1 MSCMAGR
8 FFTSEPPGKPIK
20 KVKMIITQSCSTL
33 CDPWTITCQVPLV
46 HEIFQARILEW
57 VVIPF
62 SRGSSRP
69 RDQTHVSYITGKFF
83 TRRLL
88 VAQTVKKVRLIEKQ
102 VVNHRS

>member
-1 MSCMAGR
+1 
-8 FFTSEPPGKPIK
+8 
-20 KVKMIITQSCSTL
+20 MIITQSCSTL
-33 CDPWTITCQVPLV
+33 CDPWTIICQVPLV
-46 HEIFQARILEW
+46 HEVFQARILES

-69 RDQTHVSYITGKFF
+69 RDQTRVSYITGKFF

-88 VAQTVKKVRLIEKQ
+88 VVQTVKNVMLIEKQ

>member
-1 MSCMAGR
+1 MLS
-8 FFTSEPPGKPIK
+8 I
-20 KVKMIITQSCSTL
+20 QSGLTL
-33 CDPWTITCQVPLV
+33 CDPVDGSLSGSSV

-83 TRRLL
+83 TRKLL
-88 VAQTVKKVRLIEKQ
+88 VARTVKKVMPIEKQ

>member
-1 MSCMAGR
+1 
-8 FFTSEPPGKPIK
+8 
-20 KVKMIITQSCSTL
+20 MIITQSCSTL

-62 SRGSSRP
+62 SR
-69 RDQTHVSYITGKFF
+69 DQTHVSYITGKFF